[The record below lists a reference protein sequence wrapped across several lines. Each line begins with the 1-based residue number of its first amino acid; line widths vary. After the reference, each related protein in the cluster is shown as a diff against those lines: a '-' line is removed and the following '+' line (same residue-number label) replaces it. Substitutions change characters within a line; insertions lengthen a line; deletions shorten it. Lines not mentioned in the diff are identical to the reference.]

1 MLKNSDFFF
10 FFLECS
16 ALLNTD
22 SPYGNSD
29 SKSWGYMYSN
39 LSWPHYSSVLK
50 ALTNMFRAYS
60 HKLALQF
67 LWECSSGTGYWRSK
81 QVAFIELEV
90 PVCLTEKCM
99 KMPAKHG
106 AGFAPLA
113 DVPTGLCLLPFLL
126 APTLHQPEEACTDL
140 AWCRRRKIVTG
151 GIPLL
156 LTPDPSRSLL
166 VLPSRP
172 ILNSA
177 LKTTGSQVSALAGV
191 SE

>member
-1 MLKNSDFFF
+1 
-10 FFLECS
+10 
-16 ALLNTD
+16 
-22 SPYGNSD
+22 
-29 SKSWGYMYSN
+29 
-39 LSWPHYSSVLK
+39 
-50 ALTNMFRAYS
+50 
-60 HKLALQF
+60 
-67 LWECSSGTGYWRSK
+67 
-81 QVAFIELEV
+81 
-90 PVCLTEKCM
+90 M